1 MVHSVLAA
9 ALTQGREIADAV
21 RSCNSAGLVISI

>member
-1 MVHSVLAA
+1 MVHSVLPA

-21 RSCNSAGLVISI
+21 RTSNNAGLVIST